1 MAQKP
6 ITVARMDYM
15 QKIADI
21 SNESGLPAFVMLEVI
36 ERFKSQLEQL
46 ADRQL
51 VQDQRTYQEELIKAK
66 AAKEANENKE
76 DGNDA

>member
-1 MAQKP
+1 MTQKP

-21 SNESGLPAFVMLEVI
+21 SNESGLPAFIMLEVI

-46 ADRQL
+46 ADQQL
-51 VQDQRTYQEELIKAK
+51 AQDQRAYQEALIKAK
-66 AAKEANENKE
+66 AAKEANEKKE
-76 DGNDA
+76 ESDNA